1 MKNLRE
7 KMLQVMQQKNFSP
20 RTIATYLVCVSNLAK
35 HYNQSPDLLTVKQV
49 NDYLHHLIMHKHV
62 SKSLVNQT
70 ISAYKLLKV
79 NVLKKKWRSL
89 DFPRP
94 KREKYLPTVL
104 SKEEVA
110 RIISA
115 TTNLKHKTLII
126 LTYSAGLRISEVI
139 NLKLTDINSDRMQI
153 NIRQG
158 KGHKDRSI
166 MLSEAVLLQ
175 LRTYWKTY
183 RPMIYLFEGYRNGT
197 PYSTRSAQDLFKR
210 SVTLAKI
217 KRHVT
222 FHTLRHSFATHL
234 VESGVDVVVIQRLLG
249 HSNLHTTSVYL
260 HLQNYDIN
268 NIRSPFDDLVL

>member
-158 KGHKDRSI
+158 KGHKDRNI
-166 MLSEAVLLQ
+166 MLSEAVLIQ
-175 LRTYWKTY
+175 LRTYWKEY
-183 RPMIYLFEGYRNGT
+183 RPMVYLFEGYLNGT
-197 PYSTRSAQDLFKR
+197 PYSERSAQGLFKK
-210 SVTLAKI
+210 SVALAKI

-234 VESGVDVVVIQRLLG
+234 VENGVDDVVVQRLLG
-249 HSNLHTTSVYL
+249 HNNLHTTSVYL
-260 HLQNYDIN
+260 HLQNYNIN
-268 NIRSPFDDLVL
+268 DIRSPFDNLVL